1 MSLVEQFEPDES
13 LLTLKASKMDL
24 DAFNLLVLKYQDL
37 IYNHAHALLGD
48 HYEAEDATQESFIK
62 AFRHIGN
69 FRGGAFR
76 PWILKITTNTC
87 YDKLR
92 KSKRITQSALFVE
105 NEYGEEQDSPFW
117 IADPTAS
124 VQITIEQ
131 KELSKN
137 LHNMIDELPSNYRS
151 ALTLVDVYEMDYA
164 TAAQILKVPLGTLK
178 SRLTRARFLMRNK
191 LFCHVDRLST
201 FSTTL
206 TASMCA

>member
-1 MSLVEQFEPDES
+1 MSFVEQFEPDES

-24 DAFNLLVLKYQDL
+24 DAFNLLVLKYQNL
-37 IYNHAHALLGD
+37 VYYHAYALLGD
-48 HYEAEDATQESFIK
+48 PYTAEDATQESFIK
-62 AFRHIGN
+62 AFRHMGN

-92 KSKRITQSALFVE
+92 KSNRFTQSALFFE
-105 NEYGEEQDSPFW
+105 NEYGEEQDSPAW
-117 IADPTAS
+117 VADPAAS
-124 VQITIEQ
+124 VQTAFEQ
-131 KELSKN
+131 KELSEN
-137 LHNMIDELPSNYRS
+137 LYHMIDELPSNYRS

-191 LFCHVDRLST
+191 LFNHVDHPST